1 MVKREG
7 EGRTV
12 LKKERLW
19 CSKARL
25 VVLEG
30 RRTMNGLLGLLY
42 KEFLRRWT
50 CEDQGVQDTQTQRR
64 RSESDLV
71 KNLEDLLG
79 IVRK

>member
-1 MVKREG
+1 
-7 EGRTV
+7 
-12 LKKERLW
+12 
-19 CSKARL
+19 
-25 VVLEG
+25 
-30 RRTMNGLLGLLY
+30 MNGSLGLLY